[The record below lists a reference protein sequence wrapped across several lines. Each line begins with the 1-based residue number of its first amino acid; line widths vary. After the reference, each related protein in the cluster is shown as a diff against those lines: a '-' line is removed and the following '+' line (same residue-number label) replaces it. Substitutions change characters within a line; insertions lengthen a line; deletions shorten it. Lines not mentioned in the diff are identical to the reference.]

1 MRLLEAF
8 IRPEVNPTIRAEQIR
23 LLYAHCIPI
32 QILAI
37 LTGSVYVATFWQLI
51 DHTTLIIWLFVFLLV
66 TLYRISIA
74 VIFNRLPPQPNDV
87 LEQWNKRYLL
97 GAFLAGLMW
106 GMMCLFFSPDWPTS
120 HQVILFAV
128 LTGLIAASFNANASV
143 LSAFS
148 AFYFPTIGCLFY
160 MLIRDPMRGSLSL
173 ITLFFFYA
181 VVMYLSALMFHNRL
195 AMSLL
200 ARHENEGL
208 LAQLEES
215 NTKLLQLA
223 EIDQLTGIAN
233 RRAMDK
239 YLKHEWN
246 RLYRMAKPLSFLFID
261 IDFFKQYNDTYGH
274 DGGDKSLIS
283 VSRLLAG
290 LCRRSTDVVARFGGE
305 EFAIILPDTSEKDAL
320 AMASSILVHLEQLK
334 ISHLGSPIS
343 QYLTLSIG
351 VASMTPHQLDSEI
364 ELLLAADEALYE
376 AKRMG
381 RKQIAKA
388 SLGYQHMMEIAT

>member
-1 MRLLEAF
+1 MRLLDAL
-8 IRPEVNPTIRAEQIR
+8 ITPEVNPTIRAEQIR
-23 LLYAHCIPI
+23 FLYAHCIPI
-32 QILAI
+32 QILAM
-37 LTGSVYVATFWQLI
+37 LTGAVYVATFWQLV
-51 DHTTLIIWLFVFLLV
+51 DQNTLINWLFIFLLV

-74 VIFNRLPPQPNDV
+74 IIFNRLPPQPSEV

-106 GMMCLFFSPDWPTS
+106 GIMCLFFSPQWPTS

-148 AFYFPTIGCLFY
+148 AFYFPIISCLFY
-160 MLIRDPMRGSLSL
+160 MLMREPVQGNLSL

-239 YLKHEWN
+239 CLKHEWN

-274 DGGDKSLIS
+274 DGGDKCLIR
-283 VSRLLAG
+283 VSCLLASF
-290 LCRRSTDVVARFGGE
+290 CRRSTDVVARFGGE
-305 EFAIILPDTSEKDAL
+305 EFAIILPDTTEKDAL
-320 AMASSILVHLEQLK
+320 AMAASILISLDQVK
-334 ISHLGSPIS
+334 IPHLGSQIS
-343 QYLTLSIG
+343 QHLTLSIG

-376 AKRMG
+376 AKRLG

-388 SLGYQHMMEIAT
+388 SLGYQHMMEIVT